1 MCGLAGPGGDF
12 QHLTE
17 RAKRLSGHLGGVV
30 RARIGDDDNP
40 QGLAPAAMVVG
51 RK

>member
-1 MCGLAGPGGDF
+1 MCGLAGTGGDF

-17 RAKRLSGHLGGVV
+17 RPERYAGYLGGVI

-40 QGLAPAAMVVG
+40 
-51 RK
+51 